1 MSNAD
6 GQTDRQYEP
15 KLFSKLF
22 CEGVKNLRMTAADI
36 TSLLYF
42 IVLNSVLSVYYCG
55 ELRFLQQD
63 F

>member
-1 MSNAD
+1 MQIDS
-6 GQTDRQYEP
+6 QTDRQDKP

-22 CEGVKNLRMTAADI
+22 CEDVYNVRMTAAGI
-36 TSLLYF
+36 TSLLYVIMF
-42 IVLNSVLSVYYCG
+42 NGTVSVYYCV